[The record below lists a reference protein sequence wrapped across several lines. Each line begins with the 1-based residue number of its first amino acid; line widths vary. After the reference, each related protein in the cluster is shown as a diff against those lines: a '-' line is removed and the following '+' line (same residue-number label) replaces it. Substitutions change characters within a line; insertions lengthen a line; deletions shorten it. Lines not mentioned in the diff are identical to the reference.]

1 MRKFLSLFTKFI
13 LIVMSSVLLIS
24 CGGWDPQSA
33 RKVPVKGPERAAKNV
48 KEGKGVSLR
57 DFTKRGTTTY
67 EFSTSNPM
75 WRAAFDVIDFMPLVT
90 VDYSGGTIITDWYTD
105 NRAPNES
112 LKFTIRF
119 LSSELR
125 ADSIKIII
133 HRRVC
138 GEKSNCVVKKISSKL
153 EDEIRTAIVK
163 KAALMERELKNN
175 KTTKGK
181 ERKKKKGFFN
191 FGKGESA
198 EDVLRNDK
206 SKQHSGK

>member
-1 MRKFLSLFTKFI
+1 MRKFLSLFTTFI
-13 LIVMSSVLLIS
+13 LITMSSVLLTS

-133 HRRVC
+133 HKKVC
-138 GEKSNCVVKKISSKL
+138 AEKSNCVIKKISSKL

-163 KAALMERELKNN
+163 RAATFEKDMKEN
-175 KTTKGK
+175 KKVKKG
-181 ERKKKKGFFN
+181 EKKKKGWWN
-191 FGKGESA
+191 FGNADTADEIT
-198 EDVLRNDK
+198 K
-206 SKQHSGK
+206 SDRTKRDSGQ

>member
-1 MRKFLSLFTKFI
+1 MRKFLSLFTTFI
-13 LIVMSSVLLIS
+13 LITMSSVLLTS

-105 NRAPNES
+105 NRAPIES

-133 HRRVC
+133 HKKVC
-138 GEKSNCVVKKISSKL
+138 AEKSNCVIKKISSKL

-163 KAALMERELKNN
+163 RAATFEKDMKEN
-175 KTTKGK
+175 KKVKKG
-181 ERKKKKGFFN
+181 EKKKKGWWN
-191 FGKGESA
+191 FGNADTADEIT
-198 EDVLRNDK
+198 K
-206 SKQHSGK
+206 SDRTKRDSGQ

>member
-133 HRRVC
+133 HKKVC
-138 GEKSNCVVKKISSKL
+138 AEKSNCVIQTISSKL

-163 KAALMERELKNN
+163 RAATFEKNMKEN
-175 KTTKGK
+175 KKVKKG
-181 ERKKKKGFFN
+181 EKKKKGWWN
-191 FGKGESA
+191 FGNADTADEIT
-198 EDVLRNDK
+198 K
-206 SKQHSGK
+206 SDRTKRDSGQ

>member
-133 HRRVC
+133 HKKVC
-138 GEKSNCVVKKISSKL
+138 AEKSNCVIKKISSKL

-163 KAALMERELKNN
+163 RAATFEKDMKEN
-175 KTTKGK
+175 KKVKKG
-181 ERKKKKGFFN
+181 EKKKKGWWN
-191 FGKGESA
+191 FGNADTADEIT
-198 EDVLRNDK
+198 K
-206 SKQHSGK
+206 SNRTKRDSGQ

>member
-48 KEGKGVSLR
+48 KEGKGVSIR

-133 HRRVC
+133 HKKVC
-138 GEKSNCVVKKISSKL
+138 AEKSNCVIKKISSKL

-163 KAALMERELKNN
+163 RAATFEKDMKEN
-175 KTTKGK
+175 KKVKKG
-181 ERKKKKGFFN
+181 EKKKKGWWN
-191 FGKGESA
+191 FGNADTADEIT
-198 EDVLRNDK
+198 K
-206 SKQHSGK
+206 SDRTKRDSGQ

>member
-133 HRRVC
+133 HKKVC
-138 GEKSNCVVKKISSKL
+138 AEKSNCVIKKISSKL

-163 KAALMERELKNN
+163 RAATFEKDMKEN
-175 KTTKGK
+175 KKVKKG
-181 ERKKKKGFFN
+181 EKKKKGWWN
-191 FGKGESA
+191 FGNADTA
-198 EDVLRNDK
+198 EDITK
-206 SKQHSGK
+206 SDTTKKESGQ

>member
-133 HRRVC
+133 HKKVC
-138 GEKSNCVVKKISSKL
+138 EEKSNCVIKKISSKL

-163 KAALMERELKNN
+163 RAATFEKDMKEN
-175 KTTKGK
+175 KKVKKG
-181 ERKKKKGFFN
+181 EKKKKGWWN
-191 FGKGESA
+191 FGNADTADEIT
-198 EDVLRNDK
+198 K
-206 SKQHSGK
+206 SDRTKRDSGQ

>member
-133 HRRVC
+133 HKKVC
-138 GEKSNCVVKKISSKL
+138 AEKSNCVIKKISSKL

-163 KAALMERELKNN
+163 RAATFEKNMKEN
-175 KTTKGK
+175 KKVKKG
-181 ERKKKKGFFN
+181 EKKKKGWWN
-191 FGKGESA
+191 FGNADTADEITKGDTTKKESG
-198 EDVLRNDK
+198 
-206 SKQHSGK
+206 Q

>member
-13 LIVMSSVLLIS
+13 LIIMSSVLLIS

-112 LKFTIRF
+112 LKLTIRF

-133 HRRVC
+133 HKKVC
-138 GEKSNCVVKKISSKL
+138 AEKSNCVIKKISSKL

-163 KAALMERELKNN
+163 RAATFEKNMKEN
-175 KTTKGK
+175 KKVKKG
-181 ERKKKKGFFN
+181 EKKKKGWWN
-191 FGKGESA
+191 FGNADTADEIT
-198 EDVLRNDK
+198 K
-206 SKQHSGK
+206 SDRTKRDSGQ

>member
-133 HRRVC
+133 HKKVC
-138 GEKSNCVVKKISSKL
+138 AEKSNCVIKKISSKL

-163 KAALMERELKNN
+163 RAATFEKDMKEN
-175 KTTKGK
+175 KKVKKG
-181 ERKKKKGFFN
+181 EKKKKGWWN
-191 FGKGESA
+191 FGNADTADEITKGDTTKKESG
-198 EDVLRNDK
+198 
-206 SKQHSGK
+206 Q

>member
-133 HRRVC
+133 HKKVC
-138 GEKSNCVVKKISSKL
+138 AEKSNCVIKKISSKL

-163 KAALMERELKNN
+163 RAATIEKDMKEN
-175 KTTKGK
+175 KKVKKG
-181 ERKKKKGFFN
+181 EKKKKGWWN
-191 FGKGESA
+191 FGNADTADEIT
-198 EDVLRNDK
+198 K
-206 SKQHSGK
+206 SDRTKKDSGQ

>member
-57 DFTKRGTTTY
+57 DLTKRGTTTY

-133 HRRVC
+133 HKKVC
-138 GEKSNCVVKKISSKL
+138 AEKSNCVIKKISSKL

-163 KAALMERELKNN
+163 RAATFEKDMKEN
-175 KTTKGK
+175 KKVKKG
-181 ERKKKKGFFN
+181 EKKKKGWWN
-191 FGKGESA
+191 FGNADTADEIT
-198 EDVLRNDK
+198 K
-206 SKQHSGK
+206 SDRTKKDSGQ

>member
-1 MRKFLSLFTKFI
+1 MRIFLSLFTKFI

-133 HRRVC
+133 HKKVC
-138 GEKSNCVVKKISSKL
+138 AEKSNCVIKKISSKL

-163 KAALMERELKNN
+163 RAATFEKDMKEN
-175 KTTKGK
+175 KKVKKG
-181 ERKKKKGFFN
+181 EKKKKGWWN
-191 FGKGESA
+191 FGNADTADEITKSDRTKKESG
-198 EDVLRNDK
+198 
-206 SKQHSGK
+206 Q

>member
-1 MRKFLSLFTKFI
+1 MRKFLSLFATFI

-112 LKFTIRF
+112 LKLTIRF

-133 HRRVC
+133 HKKVC
-138 GEKSNCVVKKISSKL
+138 AEKSNCVIKKISSKL

-163 KAALMERELKNN
+163 RAATFEKDMKEN
-175 KTTKGK
+175 KKVKKG
-181 ERKKKKGFFN
+181 EKKKKGWWN
-191 FGKGESA
+191 FGNADTADEIT
-198 EDVLRNDK
+198 K
-206 SKQHSGK
+206 SDRTKRDSGQ

>member
-33 RKVPVKGPERAAKNV
+33 RKLPVKGPERAAKNV

-133 HRRVC
+133 HKKVC
-138 GEKSNCVVKKISSKL
+138 AEKSNCVIKKISSKL

-163 KAALMERELKNN
+163 RAATFEKDMKEN
-175 KTTKGK
+175 KKVKKG
-181 ERKKKKGFFN
+181 EKKKKGWWN
-191 FGKGESA
+191 FGNADTADEIT
-198 EDVLRNDK
+198 K
-206 SKQHSGK
+206 SDRTKRDSGQ

>member
-133 HRRVC
+133 HKKVC
-138 GEKSNCVVKKISSKL
+138 AEKSNCVIKKISSKL

-163 KAALMERELKNN
+163 RAATFEKDIKEN
-175 KTTKGK
+175 KKVKKG
-181 ERKKKKGFFN
+181 EKKKKGWWN
-191 FGKGESA
+191 FGNADTADEIT
-198 EDVLRNDK
+198 K
-206 SKQHSGK
+206 SDRTKKDSGQ

>member
-112 LKFTIRF
+112 LKLTIRF

-133 HRRVC
+133 HKKVC
-138 GEKSNCVVKKISSKL
+138 AEKSNCVIKKISSKL

-163 KAALMERELKNN
+163 RAATFEKDMKEN
-175 KTTKGK
+175 KKVKKG
-181 ERKKKKGFFN
+181 EKKKKGWWN
-191 FGKGESA
+191 FGNADTADEIT
-198 EDVLRNDK
+198 K
-206 SKQHSGK
+206 SDRTKRDSGQ

>member
-1 MRKFLSLFTKFI
+1 MRIFLSLFTKFI
-13 LIVMSSVLLIS
+13 LIVMSSVLLKS

-112 LKFTIRF
+112 LKLTIRF

-133 HRRVC
+133 HKKVC
-138 GEKSNCVVKKISSKL
+138 AEKSNCVIKKISSKL

-163 KAALMERELKNN
+163 RAATFEKDMKEN
-175 KTTKGK
+175 KKVKKG
-181 ERKKKKGFFN
+181 EKKKKGWWN
-191 FGKGESA
+191 FGNADTADEIT
-198 EDVLRNDK
+198 K
-206 SKQHSGK
+206 SDRTKRDSGQ

>member
-1 MRKFLSLFTKFI
+1 MRKFLSLFATFI

-133 HRRVC
+133 HKKVC
-138 GEKSNCVVKKISSKL
+138 AEKSNCVIKKISSKL

-163 KAALMERELKNN
+163 RAATFEKDMKEN
-175 KTTKGK
+175 KKVKKG
-181 ERKKKKGFFN
+181 EKKKKGWWN
-191 FGKGESA
+191 FGNADTADEIT
-198 EDVLRNDK
+198 K
-206 SKQHSGK
+206 SDRTKRDSGQ

>member
-67 EFSTSNPM
+67 EFSTSNPI

-133 HRRVC
+133 HKKVC
-138 GEKSNCVVKKISSKL
+138 AEKSNCVIKKISSKL

-163 KAALMERELKNN
+163 RAATFEKDMKEN
-175 KTTKGK
+175 KKVKKG
-181 ERKKKKGFFN
+181 EKKKKGWWN
-191 FGKGESA
+191 FGNADTADEIT
-198 EDVLRNDK
+198 K
-206 SKQHSGK
+206 SDRTKRDSGQ

>member
-1 MRKFLSLFTKFI
+1 MRKFLSLFATFI

-112 LKFTIRF
+112 LKLTIRF

-133 HRRVC
+133 HKKVC
-138 GEKSNCVVKKISSKL
+138 AEKSNCVIKKISSKL

-163 KAALMERELKNN
+163 RAATFEKNMKEN
-175 KTTKGK
+175 KKVKKG
-181 ERKKKKGFFN
+181 EKKKKGWWN
-191 FGKGESA
+191 FGNADTADEIT
-198 EDVLRNDK
+198 K
-206 SKQHSGK
+206 SDRTKRDSGQ

>member
-13 LIVMSSVLLIS
+13 LIIMSSVLLIS

-133 HRRVC
+133 HKKVC
-138 GEKSNCVVKKISSKL
+138 AEKSNCVIKKISSKL

-163 KAALMERELKNN
+163 RAATFEKDMKEN
-175 KTTKGK
+175 KKVKKG
-181 ERKKKKGFFN
+181 EKKKKGWWN
-191 FGKGESA
+191 FGNADTADEIT
-198 EDVLRNDK
+198 K
-206 SKQHSGK
+206 SDRTKRDSGQ

>member
-1 MRKFLSLFTKFI
+1 MRKFLSLFTAFI
-13 LIVMSSVLLIS
+13 LITMSSVLLTS
-24 CGGWDPQSA
+24 CGGWDPKSA

-133 HRRVC
+133 HKKVC
-138 GEKSNCVVKKISSKL
+138 AEKSNCVIKKISSKL

-163 KAALMERELKNN
+163 RAATFEKDMKEN
-175 KTTKGK
+175 KKVKKG
-181 ERKKKKGFFN
+181 EKKKKGWWN
-191 FGKGESA
+191 FGNADTADEIT
-198 EDVLRNDK
+198 K
-206 SKQHSGK
+206 SDRTKRDSGQ